1 MSISFIQKSDLTKPK
16 RHPKIALVLAGGAI
30 SGGAFKLGGLLA
42 LDRYLVNRKVTDF
55 DLYVG
60 LSAGAFIGSF
70 LAGGIPPAELL
81 KGIDGTSARI
91 DQLKFYDFYWPA
103 WREWGH
109 RVRRAGRDAVTVW
122 PRLVW
127 AFMKHLSGN
136 REAIRRQVIEVLG
149 NPSYTTLERLI
160 GPAVSELSNDVGL
173 PHPGRYIPAGLF
185 DNSRI
190 EQYVRRNLTRNH
202 IPNDFRLLYRER
214 GVTLYITATNLNT
227 ARGVVFGRDADN
239 TVSISEAVQA
249 STAIP
254 GFYVPP
260 RIRGEEYLDAM
271 VRKTAN
277 ASLARHKGA
286 DLIILYNPLRPFMNR
301 SRYQLKPMVA
311 SLSDLGMGTILN
323 QTIRTLLQTRLYLG
337 LEKLRFD
344 PGFSGDVIV
353 IEPTESDAEFFSI
366 NPLAFW
372 NRAEAAAQG
381 YQSVRRGLEQNH
393 DEVQRIL
400 AAYGMDCDLSG
411 LAMDFETLR
420 RMSSRDSATP
430 EAAPSEAPV
439 RSSRPRLMLV
449 R

>member
-1 MSISFIQKSDLTKPK
+1 MSISIIQKSDLSRPR
-16 RHPKIALVLAGGAI
+16 RHPRIALVLAGGAI

-70 LAGGIPPAELL
+70 LAGGIPPEELL

-91 DQLKFYDFYWPA
+91 DQLKIYDFYWPA
-103 WREWGH
+103 WAEWG
-109 RVRRAGRDAVTVW
+109 RRASRAAKDTVTVG
-122 PRLVW
+122 PRLIW
-127 AFMKHLSGN
+127 SFLNYLSGN
-136 REAIRRQVIEVLG
+136 REAIRQQIG
-149 NPSYTTLERLI
+149 AIANDPSYATLERLI
-160 GPAVSELSNDVGL
+160 GPLVSEVANDADL
-173 PHPGRYIPAGLF
+173 PNLGRYIPAGLF

-190 EQYVRRNLTRNH
+190 ESYVRRNLTRNH
-202 IPNDFRLLYRER
+202 IPNDFRLLHRER
-214 GVTLYITATNLNT
+214 GVSLYITATNLNT
-227 ARGVVFGRDADN
+227 ARGVVFGHDADH

-254 GFYVPP
+254 GFYAPA
-260 RIRGEEYLDAM
+260 RIRGEEYLDAA

-301 SRYQLKPMVA
+301 NRYQLKPTVA
-311 SLSDLGMGTILN
+311 SLSDLGMPTILN

-344 PGFSGDVIV
+344 PGFMGDVIV
-353 IEPTESDAEFFSI
+353 IEPTETDAEFFSL

-372 NRAEAAAQG
+372 NRAKAAARG
-381 YQSVRRGLEQNH
+381 YQSVRRALEQNH
-393 DEVQRIL
+393 DEIQRIL

-411 LAMDFETLR
+411 LAADFDTLR
-420 RMSSRDSATP
+420 REAKSRP
-430 EAAPSEAPV
+430 EPAPAKKVIAA
-439 RSSRPRLMLV
+439 RSSRPRLTLV

>member
-1 MSISFIQKSDLTKPK
+1 MSISIIQKSDLTRPK

-42 LDRYLVNRKVTDF
+42 LDRYLVSRKVTEF
-55 DLYVG
+55 DIYVG
-60 LSAGAFIGSF
+60 LSAGAFIGAF
-70 LAGGIPPAELL
+70 LAGGIPPEELL
-81 KGIDGTSARI
+81 KGIDGTSSRI

-103 WREWGH
+103 FREWG
-109 RVRRAGRDAVTVW
+109 RRARLALTDSVTVG
-122 PRLVW
+122 PRVLRS
-127 AFMKHLSGN
+127 FLRYLSGS
-136 REAIRRQVIEVLG
+136 REQVRELMGQLFVE
-149 NPSYTTLERLI
+149 PSYASLERLV
-160 GPAVSELSNDVGL
+160 GAVVSGVAQETDL
-173 PHPGRYIPAGLF
+173 PHPGRYIPAGIF

-190 EQYVRRNLTRNH
+190 EAYVRRNLTRNH

-214 GVTLYITATNLNT
+214 GVALYITATNLNT
-227 ARGVVFGRDADN
+227 ARGVVFGHDADH

-254 GFYVPP
+254 AFYAPP
-260 RIRGEEYLDAM
+260 KIRGEEYLDGG

-301 SRYQLKPMVA
+301 NRYQLRPTVA
-311 SLSDLGMGTILN
+311 SLADLGMLTILN

-337 LEKLRFD
+337 LEKLRLD
-344 PGFSGDVIV
+344 SGFSGDVIV
-353 IEPTESDAEFFSI
+353 IEPMETDADFFSI

-372 NRAEAAAQG
+372 NRAEAAARG
-381 YQSVRRGLEQNH
+381 YDSVRRALQQNH
-393 DEVQRIL
+393 DEIQRIL

-411 LAMDFETLR
+411 LQRDFETIKR
-420 RMSSRDSATP
+420 N
-430 EAAPSEAPV
+430 APSEAEERPV
-439 RSSRPRLMLV
+439 SAVRTRPRLTLV

>member
-1 MSISFIQKSDLTKPK
+1 MSISIIQKSDLSRPK
-16 RHPKIALVLAGGAI
+16 RHPRVALVLAGGAI

-55 DLYVG
+55 DIYVG
-60 LSAGAFIGSF
+60 LSAGAFIGAF
-70 LAGGIPPAELL
+70 LAGGMPLEELL

-103 WREWGH
+103 WSEWA
-109 RVRRAGRDAVTVW
+109 RRAGRAGKDLVTVG

-127 AFMKHLSGN
+127 SLLRYLSGN
-136 REAIRRQVIEVLG
+136 REAVRRQIAAIVGE
-149 NPSYTTLERLI
+149 PSYTSLERLI
-160 GPAVSELSNDVGL
+160 GPLVTEIGNDVGL
-173 PHPGRYIPAGLF
+173 PHLGRYIPAGFF

-190 EQYVRRNLTRNH
+190 EAYVRRNLTRNH
-202 IPNDFRLLYRER
+202 IPNDFRLLYRQR
-214 GVTLYITATNLNT
+214 GVALYITATNLNT
-227 ARGVVFGRDADN
+227 ARGVVFGHDADH

-254 GFYVPP
+254 GFYTPP
-260 RIRGEEYLDAM
+260 RIRGEEYLDAA

-301 SRYQLKPMVA
+301 NRYQLKPTVA

-344 PGFSGDVIV
+344 PGFNGDVIV
-353 IEPTESDAEFFSI
+353 IEPTETDAEFFSI

-372 NRAEAAAQG
+372 NRAKAAAQG
-381 YQSVRRGLEQNH
+381 YQSVRRALEQNH
-393 DEVQRIL
+393 EEVQRIL

-411 LAMDFETLR
+411 LAADFETLR
-420 RMSSRDSATP
+420 R
-430 EAAPSEAPV
+430 EAAAPPRPGGPARAEV
-439 RSSRPRLMLV
+439 RAARPRLTLV

>member
-1 MSISFIQKSDLTKPK
+1 MSISIIQKSDLSRPK
-16 RHPKIALVLAGGAI
+16 RHPKVALVLAGGAI

-42 LDRYLVNRKVTDF
+42 LDRYLVSRKVTDF

-70 LAGGIPPAELL
+70 LAGGIPPEELL

-103 WREWGH
+103 WSEWG
-109 RVRRAGRDAVTVW
+109 RRAGRAARDAVTVG
-122 PRLVW
+122 PRLAW
-127 AFMKHLSGN
+127 SFLRYLSGN
-136 REAIRRQVIEVLG
+136 REAIRRQVAAIAG
-149 NPSYTTLERLI
+149 DPSYTSLERLV
-160 GPAVSELSNDVGL
+160 GPLVSEVGNDVGL

-185 DNSRI
+185 DNARI
-190 EQYVRRNLTRNH
+190 ERYVRRNLTRNH
-202 IPNDFRLLYRER
+202 IPNDFRLLLRER
-214 GVTLYITATNLNT
+214 GVALYVTATNLNT
-227 ARGVVFGRDADN
+227 ARGVVFGHDADH
-239 TVSISEAVQA
+239 TASISEAVQA

-254 GFYVPP
+254 GFYTPA
-260 RIRGEEYLDAM
+260 RIRGEEYLDAA

-301 SRYQLKPMVA
+301 NRYQLKPTVA

-353 IEPTESDAEFFSI
+353 IEPTETDAEFFSI

-381 YQSVRRGLEQNH
+381 YQSVRRALEQNH

-411 LAMDFETLR
+411 LTPDFEAIR
-420 RMSSRDSATP
+420 RGAAAQARPA
-430 EAAPSEAPV
+430 EAAQAAAARPA
-439 RSSRPRLMLV
+439 RPRLTLV